1 MSRYQIITD
10 IVLSNIEKK
19 CFGLKKLEGYQH
31 LISVATLMIVIA
43 PKRDLDKEI
52 AGCIGILHDYSTYY
66 TNSSFDHASRSGLFA
81 KEILEQSA
89 LFKEAEII
97 TIVTA
102 INNHS
107 QKDNIDDCY
116 SELLKDVDLYH
127 QHIIEPT
134 RIFTT
139 QQLLRIK
146 KIEKEL

>member
-1 MSRYQIITD
+1 MNRYQIITQ
-10 IVLSNIEKK
+10 IVLSNIEQR

-31 LISVATLMIVIA
+31 LISVATLMTVIA

-66 TNSSFDHASRSGLFA
+66 TNSNFDHASRSGLLA
-81 KEILEQSA
+81 KEILEQSSI
-89 LFKEAEII
+89 FKEEEII

-107 QKDNIDDCY
+107 QKDRVDDCY
-116 SELLKDVDLYH
+116 SELVKDVDLYH
-127 QHIIEPT
+127 QYMIEPT
-134 RIFTT
+134 RIFIT